1 MRRQAH
7 TVEALPPILVKEEK
21 AMSKEQVAD
30 TARVWERL
38 YPVRRQCHWTLPV
51 VIGGAVLIAL
61 GTLLQFV
68 SL

>member
-1 MRRQAH
+1 
-7 TVEALPPILVKEEK
+7 
-21 AMSKEQVAD
+21 MSKEQVVD

-61 GTLLQFV
+61 GMLLQFV
-68 SL
+68 SR